1 MRAIIGPVQQPN
13 FEIVEPNLTDDQRR
27 RFGNSNVAAATDSN
41 SDDTGST
48 RDDATLSEAPP
59 STSGWSNDSFD
70 TMYSNKNTSR
80 PPIDT
85 QYVANL
91 LDYKHV
97 VSVLEQPVCV
107 IIKPLLES
115 LKRRDFIKLFRNGE
129 KIG

>member
-13 FEIVEPNLTDDQRR
+13 FEIVEPNLTPDQRR
-27 RFGNSNVAAATDSN
+27 RLDNSKAANTTGSN

-48 RDDATLSEAPP
+48 RDDATFSEAPP

-70 TMYSNKNTSR
+70 TMCSNNKTSR

-97 VSVLEQPVCV
+97 VSVLEQPVC
-107 IIKPLLES
+107 LL
-115 LKRRDFIKLFRNGE
+115 L
-129 KIG
+129 